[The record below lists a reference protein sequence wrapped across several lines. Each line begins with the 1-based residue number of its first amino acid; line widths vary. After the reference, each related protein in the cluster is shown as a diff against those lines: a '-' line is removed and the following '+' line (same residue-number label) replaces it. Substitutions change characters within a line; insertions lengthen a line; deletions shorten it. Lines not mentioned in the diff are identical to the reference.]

1 MGYGVKVDV
10 RGDFALFTRPELKAE
25 RVSYD
30 LITPS
35 AARGVLEAVFWHPG
49 LKWIVD
55 EIRVLTPIKFT
66 TVRRNEVS
74 SKVKARVMWQAMA
87 NGGRP
92 PYLATPKDI
101 MQRASLLLTDVHYVI
116 TAHFEMTPQAAA
128 GDNPGKF
135 SEMFRR
141 RLAKGQNYHQPY
153 LGCREFP
160 ACRPSLPFRRRHCR
174 IGSGRYC
181 SSTRCC
187 HPPYPARRS
196 ACPSRFPAWTPGRH
210 PCPSVRP
217 SPMRLHCSH
226 LLGYPRFAVS
236 HGARA

>member
-55 EIRVLTPIKFT
+55 EICVLSPIKFT

-141 RLAKGQNYHQPY
+141 RLAKGQHYHQPY

-160 ACRPSLPFRRRHCR
+160 AQLRPCEDEAPLTVPEELRGERDLGFMLYDMDYSDRARIRPQFFR
-174 IGSGRYC
+174 
-181 SSTRCC
+181 
-187 HPPYPARRS
+187 
-196 ACPSRFPAWTPGRH
+196 
-210 PCPSVRP
+210 
-217 SPMRLHCSH
+217 
-226 LLGYPRFAVS
+226 AVLRD
-236 HGARA
+236 GVLDLRGVEVYE

>member
-1 MGYGVKVDV
+1 MGYGVRVDV
-10 RGDFALFTRPELKAE
+10 RGDFALFTRPEMKSE

-55 EIRVLTPIKFT
+55 EIRVLSPIKFT

-141 RLAKGQNYHQPY
+141 RLAKGQHYHQPY

-160 ACRPSLPFRRRHCR
+160 AQLRPCENEVSLPIPEELRGEKDLGFMLYDMDYSDKTRIRPQFFR
-174 IGSGRYC
+174 
-181 SSTRCC
+181 
-187 HPPYPARRS
+187 
-196 ACPSRFPAWTPGRH
+196 
-210 PCPSVRP
+210 
-217 SPMRLHCSH
+217 
-226 LLGYPRFAVS
+226 AVLRD
-236 HGARA
+236 GVLDLRGVEVYE

>member
-25 RVSYD
+25 RASYD

-49 LKWIVD
+49 LKWIID
-55 EIRVLTPIKFT
+55 EIRVLSPIKFT
-66 TVRRNEVS
+66 TVRRNEVG

-87 NGGRP
+87 NEGRP

-160 ACRPSLPFRRRHCR
+160 AQLRPCEDDAPLTVPEELRGERDLGLMLYDMDYSDRARIRPQFFR
-174 IGSGRYC
+174 
-181 SSTRCC
+181 
-187 HPPYPARRS
+187 
-196 ACPSRFPAWTPGRH
+196 
-210 PCPSVRP
+210 
-217 SPMRLHCSH
+217 
-226 LLGYPRFAVS
+226 AVLRD
-236 HGARA
+236 GVLDLRGVEVYE

>member
-55 EIRVLTPIKFT
+55 EIRVLSPIKFT

-87 NGGRP
+87 NGERP

-116 TAHFEMTPQAAA
+116 TAHFEMTPQASA
-128 GDNPGKF
+128 GDNSGKF

-160 ACRPSLPFRRRHCR
+160 AQLRPCENEVSLPIPEELRGEKDLGFMLYDMDYSDKTRIRPQFFR
-174 IGSGRYC
+174 
-181 SSTRCC
+181 
-187 HPPYPARRS
+187 
-196 ACPSRFPAWTPGRH
+196 
-210 PCPSVRP
+210 
-217 SPMRLHCSH
+217 
-226 LLGYPRFAVS
+226 AVLRD
-236 HGARA
+236 GVLDLRGVEVYE